1 MKQGNSV
8 ITLAIALLAAALAA
22 YLGYYAWNTF
32 NTPYTTTVAYAYTNN
47 DSVEAEG
54 LLVRQE
60 QLLPTHSGI
69 IDLTRSEGEKV
80 AVGATVALVYR
91 DGQAQTAQNQQ
102 EELQREIEVLEYA
115 VQQLGDVSSSARL
128 DDDILNSL
136 VTLRAS
142 TALGS
147 YTRLEDQVIQV
158 KSAVLKRDLTYG
170 SQVTS
175 ADLAQRL
182 QELKSQL
189 SALKQQSGGATTR
202 ITAPAAGVFSAQT
215 DGCEDLTPQQLLSLS
230 GEELEQLIASV
241 RPVPQSSGTGKIIAG
256 RTWYLAVSL
265 TLEQGERMQRES
277 DVTVRFSGDLSQDV
291 TMQVERVAMAGTSAV
306 AVLSCDSYLSDTTL
320 LRRQTVEL
328 IFDSTYGIRVPK
340 TCLRMETEEVQESDS
355 SQTEPTRR
363 LGVYAIVNGR
373 AVFKEAQVISE
384 GADFY
389 VLRSVTQGK
398 NALRAGDEIVLRGTG
413 VFDGK
418 VMEF

>member
-22 YLGYYAWNTF
+22 YLGYHVWNTF

-47 DSVEAEG
+47 DSAEGEG

-60 QLLPTHSGI
+60 QLLSAHSGI

-80 AVGATVALVYR
+80 AAGATVALVYR

-115 VQQLGDVSSSARL
+115 VQQTGGISSTARL
-128 DDDILNSL
+128 DDDILQSL
-136 VTLRAS
+136 VSLRTS
-142 TALGS
+142 TALDS

-170 SQVTS
+170 DQVTS
-175 ADLAQRL
+175 ADLSQRL
-182 QELKSQL
+182 QQLKSQL

-215 DGCEDLTPQQLLSLS
+215 DGCEDITPQQVLNME
-230 GEELEQLIASV
+230 GEELLQLISSV
-241 RPVPQSSGTGKIIAG
+241 RPDPQSGGTGKIISG
-256 RTWYLAVSL
+256 RQWYLAVSL
-265 TLEQGERMQRES
+265 SVEAGERLERLS
-277 DVTVRFSGDLSQDV
+277 SITVRFSGDLSRDV
-291 TMQVERVAMAGTSAV
+291 TMQVERVVSGQGAAA
-306 AVLSCDSYLSDTTL
+306 AVLSCDEYLSDTTL

-340 TCLRMETEEVQESDS
+340 SCLRMETEESDDPDN
-355 SQTEPTRR
+355 SQAEPTRR

-373 AVFKEAQVISE
+373 AVFKEAEVISE
-384 GADFY
+384 GEDFY